1 MSNSKERKIPNSEQQ
16 GFVGGR
22 VASIDALRGFDM
34 FWIIGGHRIF
44 TSLHDIFRHPAT
56 KWINRQLL
64 SHAEWE
70 GFRPWDLIMPL
81 FLFVVGVVMPF
92 SFSKRLTRGDS
103 KKQLYFHIIK
113 RTVIL
118 FVLGMVAQ
126 GHLLAYDLSKLH
138 IYSNTLQAIAAGY
151 LIAAIVILN
160 MRIVWQVVTTAALL
174 LLFWALMMLVPVPGY
189 GAGVLTSEGNLAIY
203 LDKLIL
209 GRFQDGTSYTW
220 ILSSMTFGCTVM
232 LGMMAGHLLR
242 SEKRPKAKVLWLLAA
257 GLASLVLGLIWHIRF
272 PIIKHLWTSSF
283 VLFSAGLCYLLLA
296 LFYLIIDVWRFKKW
310 AFGFVVIGT
319 NAIAVYMATRL
330 FDFRRIGSIFIGGL
344 DKFCGNWN
352 PFIHAVAGLAVIWL
366 ILWWMYRKKAFIK
379 V

>member
-1 MSNSKERKIPNSEQQ
+1 
-16 GFVGGR
+16 
-22 VASIDALRGFDM
+22 M

-44 TSLHDIFRHPAT
+44 TSLHDIFDHPVTA
-56 KWINRQLL
+56 WINKQLL
-64 SHAEWE
+64 SHVKWE

-92 SFSKRLTRGDS
+92 SFNKRLTRGDS
-103 KKQLYFHIIK
+103 KRQLYLHIVE
-113 RTVIL
+113 RTLIL
-118 FVLGMVAQ
+118 FVLGMIAQ
-126 GHLLAYDLSKLH
+126 GHLLAYDLSKLR

-151 LIAAIVILN
+151 LIAAIIILN

-174 LLFWALMMLVPVPGY
+174 LLFWALMMLVPVPGH

-232 LGMMAGHLLR
+232 LGVMAGHLLR
-242 SEKRPKAKVLWLLAA
+242 SEKSGRAKTLWLLAA
-257 GLASLVLGLIWHIRF
+257 AAACLILGLIWDIWF

-296 LFYLIIDVWRFKKW
+296 LFYLIIDVWGFKKW

-319 NAIAVYMATRL
+319 NAIAVYMATRV
-330 FDFRRIGSIFIGGL
+330 FDFRRIGSIFVGGL
-344 DKFCGNWN
+344 DRWCGNWN